1 MQRVIKVTKVF
12 TEILTEVTGHVF
24 SLVWGILE
32 SAASASRACVR
43 LLFWISDQ
51 VQAVLAMFIL
61 MAVLMIPF
69 PISIARHYQQ
79 LSPVEKYW
87 FTTYLRTEFSPWSGG
102 IYRVLVVDD
111 AKHNLELVTSENV
124 APGQTMTTEGDDVPF
139 VLIAKEQQMGKRLVL
154 LPPAVEDNNR
164 FWGDLYEKVYHSQTI
179 TEMGQTGLRLGFLL
193 NFLAV
198 GTLGLVS
205 ALGLIFRI
213 CTWIFW
219 IWNWTGHATKSVLG
233 YVREKSMDARLY
245 LADRKESRKRF
256 RELEKRIYAR
266 RNSDK

>member
-1 MQRVIKVTKVF
+1 MQRVIKVAKVF
-12 TEILTEVTGHVF
+12 TEILTEVIGHAF
-24 SLVWGILE
+24 SLFWAILE
-32 SAASASRACVR
+32 SAAGASRAFVR

-139 VLIAKEQQMGKRLVL
+139 VLVAKEQQMGKRLVL

-164 FWGDLYEKVYHSQTI
+164 FWGDLYEKVYHSQSI

-193 NFLAV
+193 NFLAI
-198 GTLGLVS
+198 GAMGLVF
-205 ALGLIFRI
+205 ALGLIFRV
-213 CTWIFW
+213 CRSVFCA
-219 IWNWTGHATKSVLG
+219 WNWAARTTTSAVH
-233 YVREKSMDARLY
+233 YVGDKSMDARLY
-245 LADRKESRKRF
+245 LADRKESRKRLG
-256 RELEKRIYAR
+256 ELEKRIYAR